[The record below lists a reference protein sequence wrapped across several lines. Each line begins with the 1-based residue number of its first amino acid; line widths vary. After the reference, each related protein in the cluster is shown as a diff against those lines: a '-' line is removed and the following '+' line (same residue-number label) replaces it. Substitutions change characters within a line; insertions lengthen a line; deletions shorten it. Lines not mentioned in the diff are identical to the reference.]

1 MINARASHHLVVAMP
16 AIYRPELLATTLWS
30 FDRGLFRY
38 FPRKTLILN
47 LDPLGTHAGQIAD
60 QKNQI
65 MALANTYFDQVIV
78 RFAEQPSFSR
88 AVQWVWQQATE
99 KENFFLHLEDDWVL
113 NRTVPF
119 DELISLLQR
128 PGIASVRLQRQRSL
142 KSALSPV
149 FSLNPIFFNSAFIR
163 QALTEFRLDLDPE
176 KQFGM
181 DPLTQSLSGWKHMVM
196 PQTFDGAS
204 DQLLAD
210 PGGWVSDLGVHWRK
224 GEGLRKISAA
234 GQSRWEP
241 AHLGWMSRL
250 KNRWLLTLK
259 LIFYRRRA
267 LLRMRRDD

>member
-1 MINARASHHLVVAMP
+1 MP
-16 AIYRPELLATTLWS
+16 AIYRPELLSTALWS

-38 FPRKTLILN
+38 FSRKTLILN
-47 LDPLGTHAGQIAD
+47 LDPLGASPGQIAD

-65 MALANTYFDQVIV
+65 MALANTYFDEVIV

-88 AVQWVWQQATE
+88 AVQWVWQRAIE
-99 KENFFLHLEDDWVL
+99 KETLFLHLEDDWVL

-119 DELISLLQR
+119 DDVTSLLQR
-128 PGIASVRLQRQRSL
+128 PGIASVRLQRQRGL

-149 FSLNPIFFNSAFIR
+149 FSLNPIFFKSAYVR
-163 QALTEFRLDLDPE
+163 HALTKFRLDLDPE

-181 DPLTQSLSGWKHMVM
+181 DPLKQSLSGWRHMVM
-196 PQTFDGAS
+196 PQTLGVAS

-210 PGGWVSDLGVHWRK
+210 PGGWVSDLGVHWRI
-224 GEGLRKISAA
+224 GQGLRKISAA
-234 GQSRWEP
+234 GQSCWEP
-241 AHLGWMSRL
+241 ANLGWMSRL

-259 LIFYRRRA
+259 LVFYRKRA